1 MFFLGHDS
9 HRKLGFNVLREIDLA
24 GNPLRETNI
33 DAVNAQLTAKG
44 QEIIYGFHHEI
55 LRLPNGSIA
64 TLGWTL
70 KTVDLNG
77 VPTPYAGQLLI
88 VLNKDFQVVWT
99 WDAFDHLDYHR
110 GPILGD
116 VCVGAPCPLP
126 GAVDWLHANSI
137 AWSAQDGNLLISL
150 RHQAWEIKID
160 YQRGSGDGHIVW
172 RLGKDGDFAVDST
185 DPSPW
190 FSYQHNVHYLDQKT
204 LLLFD
209 NGNVRCFGVKPCN
222 SRGQTWTID
231 EQTMTAK
238 LKLNIDLGNYSD
250 ALGSAERLPNGNFVF
265 TSGFL
270 GTSPALTG
278 QSIEVLR
285 DGTEEYVLQGTA
297 HEYRSYRVASLYGG
311 IPK

>member
-1 MFFLGHDS
+1 
-9 HRKLGFNVLREIDLA
+9 
-24 GNPLRETNI
+24 
-33 DAVNAQLTAKG
+33 
-44 QEIIYGFHHEI
+44 
-55 LRLPNGSIA
+55 
-64 TLGWTL
+64 
-70 KTVDLNG
+70 
-77 VPTPYAGQLLI
+77 
-88 VLNKDFQVVWT
+88 VLNKEFQVVWT
-99 WDAFDHLDYHR
+99 WDAFDHLDVHR

-116 VCVGAPCPLP
+116 VCTGAPCPLP

-137 AWSAQDGNLLISL
+137 AWSAKDGNLLISL

-160 YQRGSGDGHIVW
+160 YQHGSGDGHILW

-209 NGNVRCFGVKPCN
+209 NGNVRCLGVKPCN
-222 SRGQTWTID
+222 SRGQTWTVD
-231 EQTMTAK
+231 EQTMTAS

-270 GTSPALTG
+270 GTSNALTG
-278 QSIEVLR
+278 QSIEVLP
-285 DGTEEYVLQGTA
+285 DGTEEYVLQGAA

-311 IPK
+311 TPK